1 MKRAILTWPDP
12 RLREVAAPVGDVTPE
27 IRRLAEDML
36 ETMYAAPG
44 RGLAATQVGVAKR
57 LFVMDATWREGR
69 PDPQVFLDPEIVE
82 PGAGTARREEA
93 CLSLPGITAEVERPA
108 EVTLRWTGLD
118 GARHERR
125 LSGFAA
131 TCVQHE
137 TDHLDGRLCIDL
149 LGPEAR
155 AALDPALAGL
165 ERRR

>member
-12 RLREVAAPVGDVTPE
+12 RLREVAVPVGEVTIE

-69 PDPQVFLDPEIVE
+69 PDPQVFIDPEIVD
-82 PGAGTARREEA
+82 PGPERARREEA

-118 GARHERR
+118 GVRQERR
-125 LSGFAA
+125 MSGFAA

-149 LGPEAR
+149 LAEEAR
-155 AALDPALAGL
+155 AALDPALARL